1 MLNRRAFLATAG
13 ATLIT
18 GPTTSFAQTTPG
30 KKLRVVVVA
39 NRYHEAD
46 GLMAALSNQ
55 MMQSPNLSY
64 PYKVASLQAP
74 TFPPPPQD
82 SSNPPPPHDSSNP
95 RCLID
100 VKKNP
105 SDTAAS
111 ATMEI
116 WCIDDLANTKGDSA
130 SKVTAMAAIT
140 KYGPAPDGV
149 VAFGTAGYPGLPSN
163 DGCATIGG
171 TIFIHDAANDVSGY
185 QGGNWAWP
193 NKPGNMGALV
203 PSKTPASFF
212 SGVAADQKTLGAI
225 NLEMIVPQNRPAS
238 VLQLIVAPDA
248 VGISSVNIPYIPG
261 NGAGAAYCSIDT
273 TAIKQ
278 AQAKGATNI
287 TSVETTHGVIRSM
300 WNDAPFIYVTAIP
313 NRVCHFPDEAQNI
326 YAQEFPSSHNAG
338 VALKYVMPYFVSSIS
353 Q

>member
-1 MLNRRAFLATAG
+1 M
-13 ATLIT
+13 
-18 GPTTSFAQTTPG
+18 
-30 KKLRVVVVA
+30 K
-39 NRYHEAD
+39 
-46 GLMAALSNQ
+46 
-55 MMQSPNLSY
+55 QSRNLSY
-64 PYKVASLQAP
+64 PYEVASLQTP
-74 TFPPPPQD
+74 TYPPPPQD
-82 SSNPPPPHDSSNP
+82 SVNP

-105 SDTAAS
+105 TDMAAS

-116 WCIDDLANTKGDSA
+116 WCIDDLANTKGDSGA
-130 SKVTAMAAIT
+130 KVTAMGTIT

-149 VAFGTAGYPGLPSN
+149 VAFGTAGYPDLASN

-171 TIFIHDAANDVSGY
+171 TIFIHDAAKDVAGY
-185 QGGNWAWP
+185 QGGSWVWP
-193 NKPGNMGALV
+193 GHPENMGTLV

-212 SGVAADQKTLGAI
+212 SNVAGDQKTLSAAS
-225 NLEMIVPQNRPAS
+225 LEMIAPQNHPAG
-238 VLQLIVAPDA
+238 VFQLIIAPDA

-278 AQAKGATNI
+278 AQGKGATNI

-300 WNDAPFIYVTAIP
+300 WQDAPFIYVTAIP
-313 NRVCHFPDEAQNI
+313 NWVCYFPDEASGI
-326 YAQEFPSSHNAG
+326 YGQEFPSSHNADI
-338 VALKYVMPYFVSSIS
+338 ALKYVMPYFVSVVA

>member
-1 MLNRRAFLATAG
+1 MLNRRTFLATAG

-18 GPTTSFAQTTPG
+18 GPTASFAQTTPG

-55 MMQSPNLSY
+55 MKQSPNLSY

-74 TFPPPPQD
+74 TYPPPPQD
-82 SSNPPPPHDSSNP
+82 SLNP

-116 WCIDDLANTKGDSA
+116 WCIDDLANTKGESGA
-130 SKVTAMAAIT
+130 KVTAMDAIT

-149 VAFGTAGYPGLPSN
+149 VAFGTAGYPDLASN

-171 TIFIHDAANDVSGY
+171 TI
-185 QGGNWAWP
+185 
-193 NKPGNMGALV
+193 
-203 PSKTPASFF
+203 
-212 SGVAADQKTLGAI
+212 
-225 NLEMIVPQNRPAS
+225 
-238 VLQLIVAPDA
+238 
-248 VGISSVNIPYIPG
+248 
-261 NGAGAAYCSIDT
+261 
-273 TAIKQ
+273 
-278 AQAKGATNI
+278 
-287 TSVETTHGVIRSM
+287 IR
-300 WNDAPFIYVTAIP
+300 
-313 NRVCHFPDEAQNI
+313 
-326 YAQEFPSSHNAG
+326 G
-338 VALKYVMPYFVSSIS
+338 K
-353 Q
+353 